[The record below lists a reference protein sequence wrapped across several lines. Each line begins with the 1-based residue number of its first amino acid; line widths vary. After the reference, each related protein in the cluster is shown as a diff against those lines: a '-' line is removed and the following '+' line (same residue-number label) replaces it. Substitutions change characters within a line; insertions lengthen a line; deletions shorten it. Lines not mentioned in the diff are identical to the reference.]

1 VPAESLET
9 VVRILGALV
18 GVLTFAAALVGAY
31 LAGRRGTSRLF
42 ERVGALEQ
50 RCETIEQ
57 RCRAIDN
64 KARSDVEYFRG
75 RVDEV
80 RHLHKDNIPDLWKN
94 RDDHERRIAE
104 LEKCWAVAE
113 CGKDGS

>member
-1 VPAESLET
+1 MAVESLET
-9 VVRILGALV
+9 LVRILGAMV
-18 GVLTFAAALVGAY
+18 GVVVFAGSLLGAY

-50 RCETIEQ
+50 RCKTIESQ
-57 RCRAIDN
+57 AGR
-64 KARSDVEYFRG
+64 DVEYFRG

-80 RHLHKDNIPDLWKN
+80 RQMHTHNIPDLWKN

-104 LEKCWAVAE
+104 LEKCVAVAK
-113 CGKDGS
+113 CGKDGP